1 MTMLINKALGR
12 SLVSLTCLVAI
23 IWALDIQPAR
33 ALSGADPTVITE
45 IRGKKLFLYDG
56 PSGKVVERKGVEE
69 FPDPL
74 RINITGK
81 EQNGR
86 YPVEIDGKA
95 YWVGKAQVKET
106 DVETNKITAE
116 CQSVTKA
123 FASSRGLGNCN

>member
-1 MTMLINKALGR
+1 M
-12 SLVSLTCLVAI
+12 CLVAVVS
-23 IWALDIQPAR
+23 ASDLQPAR

-45 IRGKKLFLYDG
+45 VRGKKLFLYDG
-56 PSGKVVERKGVEE
+56 PGGKVVERKGVEDFSE
-69 FPDPL
+69 PL
-74 RINITGK
+74 RIKITGK

-106 DVETNKITAE
+106 DVDTNKITAE